1 MLMNMQRLL
10 RIANEN
16 HFAIPAFNIGSLVM
30 LNAVMECCEEEQ
42 APVIIAIHPDELKFV
57 GEHFVK
63 AVLILRPKSQ
73 FLALFI
79 WIILAKNTFIKLYV
93 QVLLLL

>member
-42 APVIIAIHPDELKFV
+42 APVIIAIHSS
-57 GEHFVK
+57 
-63 AVLILRPKSQ
+63 LRYSSGS
-73 FLALFI
+73 FWRRIHL
-79 WIILAKNTFIKLYV
+79 
-93 QVLLLL
+93 